1 MDNFAIAKFTIIFNF
16 SLFILHY
23 SLTPKENTMSILDI
37 FAKLEKE
44 RAEKELSS
52 KIEYIVVGLG
62 NPGSKYE
69 NTRHNA
75 GYLALDTVAEKCSAR
90 IDRSK
95 FHSLVGEGNL
105 GGKRVLFMK
114 PETFMN
120 NSGEAVGEAA
130 RFYKIA
136 PENVIVISDDISLP
150 VGKIRIRRK
159 GSHGG
164 HNGLKSIEAHLGAN
178 TYPRIKI
185 GVGEKPHPD
194 YDLADWVLGKFPK
207 EDAESLKTARENTA
221 NALTLVIEGK
231 TEEAMA
237 KFN

>member
-1 MDNFAIAKFTIIFNF
+1 
-16 SLFILHY
+16 
-23 SLTPKENTMSILDI
+23 MSILDI

-44 RAEKELSS
+44 RAEKEASS
-52 KIEYIVVGLG
+52 KIEYIVAGLG
-62 NPGSKYE
+62 NPGAKYE
-69 NTRHNA
+69 FTRHNA
-75 GYLALDTVAEKCSAR
+75 GYLAIDTIAEKCSAR
-90 IDRSK
+90 VDRSK
-95 FHSLVGEGNL
+95 FHSLVGEATV
-105 GGKRVLFMK
+105 GGKRVLLMK

-136 PENVIVISDDISLP
+136 PENVIIISDDISLP

-164 HNGLKSIEAHLGAN
+164 HNGLKSIEAHLGTN
-178 TYPRIKI
+178 TYQRIKM
-185 GVGEKPHPD
+185 GVGEKPHPE
-194 YDLADWVLGKFPK
+194 YDLADWVLGKFFK
-207 EDAESLKTARENTA
+207 EDTESLNKARLNTYS
-221 NALTLVIEGK
+221 ALTLVIEGK

>member
-1 MDNFAIAKFTIIFNF
+1 
-16 SLFILHY
+16 
-23 SLTPKENTMSILDI
+23 MSIFDI

-44 RAEKELSS
+44 RAEKESSS
-52 KIEYIVVGLG
+52 KIEYIVAGLG
-62 NPGSKYE
+62 NPGPKYE

-75 GYLALDTVAEKCSAR
+75 GYLVLDTLCDKHMTR

-95 FHSLVGEGNL
+95 FHSLVGEVTL
-105 GGKRVLFMK
+105 VGKRVLLMK

-130 RFYKIA
+130 RFYKIP

-164 HNGLKSIEAHLGAN
+164 HNGLKSIEAHLGTN
-178 TYPRIKI
+178 TYQRIKI

-194 YDLADWVLGKFPK
+194 YDLADWVLGKFMK
-207 EDAESLKTARENTA
+207 EDAENLKKARENA
-221 NALTLVIEGK
+221 VSALTLIIEGK
-231 TEEAMA
+231 SEEAMA

>member
-1 MDNFAIAKFTIIFNF
+1 
-16 SLFILHY
+16 
-23 SLTPKENTMSILDI
+23 MSIFDI

-44 RAEKELSS
+44 RADKVLSS
-52 KIEYIVVGLG
+52 KIEYLVVGLG

-75 GYLALDTVAEKCSAR
+75 GYLALDTLAEKCSVR
-90 IDRSK
+90 IERSK
-95 FHSLVGEGNL
+95 FHSLVGEGTL
-105 GGKRVLFMK
+105 SGKRVLFMK

-120 NSGEAVGEAA
+120 NSGEAVGEAV
-130 RFYKIA
+130 RFYKIV
-136 PENVIVISDDISLP
+136 PENVIVLSDDISLP

-164 HNGLKSIEAHLGAN
+164 HNGLKSIEAHLGTN
-178 TYPRIKI
+178 TYQRIKI

-194 YDLADWVLGKFPK
+194 YDLVDWVLGKFSK
-207 EDAESLKTARENTA
+207 EDEGKLVTARENTA
-221 NALTLVIEGK
+221 AALTLVIAGK

-237 KFN
+237 KYN

>member
-1 MDNFAIAKFTIIFNF
+1 
-16 SLFILHY
+16 
-23 SLTPKENTMSILDI
+23 MSILDI
-37 FAKLEKE
+37 FAKLESQ

-75 GYLALDTVAEKCSAR
+75 GYLTLDTVAEKCSAR

-95 FHSLVGEGNL
+95 FHSLVGEGTL

-120 NSGEAVGEAA
+120 NSGEAVGEAS

-164 HNGLKSIEAHLGAN
+164 HNGLKSIEAHLGSN

-207 EDAESLKTARENTA
+207 EDAENLKNARENA
-221 NALTLVIEGK
+221 AAALTLLIEGK

-237 KFN
+237 RFN